1 MVKRPVKIA
10 DKNFYE
16 TAKKANW
23 TTTSVNGEPTDDD
36 KFNIAWE
43 AILKHYSSFGQIDIF
58 KNDAELKEEVKNC
71 AKYWMAKKQLSFDGI
86 MPQDGFGMQP
96 LNVRDMTGE
105 DNATIQPFNRDGA
118 TPLTNWEVD
127 WGVGFAAGTGALR
140 TFCGGLSA
148 SAASRGLNAASD
160 IWATRI
166 GVTPRD
172 IEDDEWMPVWWGV
185 GDYMD
190 SKAIDFLRL
199 EMDKEVDGDISLEPL
214 KAQDDKPI
222 MDTGM
227 LIAHT
232 PGNQFHI
239 GAMLNDGVTTAHYL
253 IGVCFGGSNRFRQ
266 NQTVAAGTPQTGL
279 RYTTRRV

>member
-1 MVKRPVKIA
+1 MVKRMVKIA

-16 TAKKANW
+16 TAKRANW
-23 TTTSVNGEPTDDD
+23 TTSSQNGEPSDDD
-36 KFNIAWE
+36 KFDIAWE
-43 AILKHYSSFGQIDIF
+43 AILKHYSNFGQIDIF
-58 KNDAELKEEVKNC
+58 KNDAALKEEVKNA
-71 AKYWMAKKQLSFDGI
+71 AKYWMAKKSLSFDGI
-86 MPQDGFGMQP
+86 LPQDGFGMQA

-105 DNATIQPFNRDGA
+105 DTATIQPFNRDGA
-118 TPLTNWEVD
+118 TPLTNWEVN
-127 WGVGFAAGTGALR
+127 WSTLGLR
-140 TFCGGLSA
+140 TFCGGMTA
-148 SAASRGLNAASD
+148 SAASRGLAAASD
-160 IWATRI
+160 AWATRI

-185 GDYMD
+185 GDYFD
-190 SKAIDFLRL
+190 SKQLDFLRL

-214 KAQDDKPI
+214 KAEDDKPI

-227 LIAHT
+227 LVCHT

-239 GAMLNDGVTTAHYL
+239 GAMVSELGMSAHYL